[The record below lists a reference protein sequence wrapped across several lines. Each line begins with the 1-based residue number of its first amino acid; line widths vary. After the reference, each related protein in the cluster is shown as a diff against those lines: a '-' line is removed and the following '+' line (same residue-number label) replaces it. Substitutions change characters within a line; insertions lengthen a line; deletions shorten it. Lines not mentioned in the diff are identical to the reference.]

1 MILAT
6 RTDQMAIKTT
16 GTFYLLLV
24 LLIFITIFIKSLLL
38 LLILSLLLLLIIIF
52 IILIVINTTVIELL
66 LFIIITDQVYF
77 IAVIITL
84 SERQKNANGYLGP
97 LVKRG
102 KKAAECENPSPLQPL
117 GVPREL
123 PWQKRKQPAAEEKQE
138 SAEENAKRARL
149 LTVVKPMFANQGN
162 KAHLTIR
169 ESFFFDTSAADST
182 TTSAL
187 TAK

>member
-6 RTDQMAIKTT
+6 RTDQMAIT
-16 GTFYLLLV
+16 
-24 LLIFITIFIKSLLL
+24 
-38 LLILSLLLLLIIIF
+38 
-52 IILIVINTTVIELL
+52 
-66 LFIIITDQVYF
+66 
-77 IAVIITL
+77 
-84 SERQKNANGYLGP
+84 
-97 LVKRG
+97 
-102 KKAAECENPSPLQPL
+102 
-117 GVPREL
+117 
-123 PWQKRKQPAAEEKQE
+123 AAEEKQE